1 MNRPITKIGNGNVI
15 NGKYKLMVNI
25 IVAGYGSLK
34 GGQLL
39 FYAKNNLLSIN
50 PLSFTML
57 ADVKKILKNKS

>member
-1 MNRPITKIGNGNVI
+1 
-15 NGKYKLMVNI
+15 MVNI

-34 GGQLL
+34 GDQLL

-57 ADVKKILKNKS
+57 TDVKKILKNKS

>member
-15 NGKYKLMVNI
+15 NVKYKLMVNI
-25 IVAGYGSLK
+25 IVAAYGSLK
-34 GGQLL
+34 GDQLL

-57 ADVKKILKNKS
+57 TDVKKILKNKS

>member
-1 MNRPITKIGNGNVI
+1 MNRPIIKIGNGNVI

-34 GGQLL
+34 GDQL
-39 FYAKNNLLSIN
+39 FYAKNNLLSIT

-57 ADVKKILKNKS
+57 TEVKKILKNKS